1 LAGSRPLEHLLPAE
15 LKHPLPVALVVNPPE
30 LKPLLLAELEHLLPV
45 APAVNPLELEH
56 LLPAERA
63 PEPALAEVLVLLLHQ
78 LYRPLMGR
86 LLVTTLTG
94 TFKTHLPTREL
105 TVVVRSMA
113 LPWPP
118 RPVRLTGH
126 RPKTTYL
133 ILTERATG
141 LLLLVAET
149 VFHPLVVGTVFHP
162 LVVGHLLER
171 T

>member
-30 LKPLLLAELEHLLPV
+30 LEHLLLAELEHLLPV

-105 TVVVRSMA
+105 TVVVR
-113 LPWPP
+113 
-118 RPVRLTGH
+118 
-126 RPKTTYL
+126 
-133 ILTERATG
+133 
-141 LLLLVAET
+141 
-149 VFHPLVVGTVFHP
+149 
-162 LVVGHLLER
+162 
-171 T
+171 